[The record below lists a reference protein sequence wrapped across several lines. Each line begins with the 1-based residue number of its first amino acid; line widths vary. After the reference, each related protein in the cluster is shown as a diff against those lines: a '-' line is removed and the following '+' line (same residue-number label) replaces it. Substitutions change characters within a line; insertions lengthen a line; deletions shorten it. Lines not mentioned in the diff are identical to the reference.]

1 MDLLKTMMA
10 NRAQMGVV
18 SDPKPRSSRSG
29 RRGPTKAE
37 RAKANTPGSKA
48 MRKFIAE
55 EKPSK
60 KVVREHLEAM
70 IEAECASSSDDE

>member
-10 NRAQMGVV
+10 NRQQHGVV
-18 SDPKPRSSRSG
+18 SDPKPRSKSG
-29 RRGPTKAE
+29 RKAPSKSE
-37 RAKANTPGSKA
+37 RAKANAPGSKA

-60 KVVREHLEAM
+60 KIVKEHLEAM
-70 IEAECASSSDDE
+70 IDAECASSSEED

>member
-10 NRAQMGVV
+10 NRQQYGVV
-18 SDPKPRSSRSG
+18 SDPKPRSKSG
-29 RRGPTKAE
+29 RKGPTKSE
-37 RAKANTPGSKA
+37 RAKANAPGSKA

-60 KVVREHLEAM
+60 KIVKEHLEAM
-70 IEAECASSSDDE
+70 IEAECASSSDED